1 MTKPLIYTAALVAA
15 IITVLGS
22 RFVVPA
28 FIVCFRA
35 IEESFAPVADAD
47 VLPAAI
53 PVAVMEEAKPKPR
66 KARRRRP
73 SAATLKAIEA
83 IA

>member
-1 MTKPLIYTAALVAA
+1 MTKALITTAAVVFALL
-15 IITVLGS
+15 TVLS
-22 RFVVPA
+22 TRFVIPVL
-28 FIVCFRA
+28 ILCFKA
-35 IEESFAPVADAD
+35 IEEGFAPADNSD
-47 VLPAAI
+47 VLVGAM
-53 PVAVMEEAKPKPR
+53 PVAVTEEVKPKPR